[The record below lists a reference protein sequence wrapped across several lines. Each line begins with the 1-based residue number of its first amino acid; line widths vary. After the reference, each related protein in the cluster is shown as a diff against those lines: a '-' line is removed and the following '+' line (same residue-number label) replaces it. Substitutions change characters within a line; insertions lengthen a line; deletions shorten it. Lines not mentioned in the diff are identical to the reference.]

1 MEEKRILLTG
11 FEPFSDLDIN
21 ESSEV
26 VKLISNSGLQDVE
39 IIPSILSVDEE
50 GTESSLHILKAMEF
64 DAVIHLGLSR
74 DSEKILFER
83 FATNLISMELPDN
96 SGRLVK
102 GSKILENAPEIIKTT
117 ASIHNFDEEFEQ
129 DKDVQWSNS
138 AGSYICN
145 ETYFKTL
152 SGLSNST
159 IPVLFIHLPK
169 MSEISLNRQVEVVS
183 RAIMVMVTRPKLTV
197 VGGMIKDLNG
207 SILACMRPEGDAWSG
222 WWEFPG
228 GKVEENESL
237 KDALSREIEEELG
250 VTVTPRSKVCEIN
263 HRYQDRDVN
272 LHIFDCGI
280 VDRKDI
286 VLFEHDES
294 RWLSQEELLDV
305 KWLPADLPTIEEWY
319 REGIPNSSPP

>member
-26 VKLISNSGLQDVE
+26 VKLISNSGLQDIE
-39 IIPSILSVDEE
+39 IIPIILSVDEE
-50 GTESSLHILKAMEF
+50 GTEFSLDILKAMEF

-74 DSEKILFER
+74 DSGKILLER

-96 SGRLVK
+96 SGRAVK
-102 GSKILENAPEIIKTT
+102 GSKILENAPERIETT
-117 ASIHNFDEEFEQ
+117 VSIHNFDEEFEQ
-129 DKDVQWSNS
+129 DKDVQWSHS
-138 AGSYICN
+138 AGSYVCN

-319 REGIPNSSPP
+319 REGIPNSNPP

>member
-1 MEEKRILLTG
+1 MEKKRILLTG
-11 FEPFSDLDIN
+11 FEPFSGLDIN

-26 VKLISNSGLQDVE
+26 VKLILNAGLQDIE

-50 GTESSLHILKAMEF
+50 GTESSLDILKAMEF

-74 DSEKILFER
+74 DSGKILLER
-83 FATNLISMELPDN
+83 FATNMISMELPDN
-96 SGRLVK
+96 SGRVVK
-102 GSKILENAPEIIKTT
+102 GSKILENAPERIETT
-117 ASIHNFDEEFEQ
+117 VSIHNFDEEFEQ
-129 DKDVQWSNS
+129 DKDVQWSHS
-138 AGSYICN
+138 AGSYVCN

-152 SGLSNST
+152 SGLSKST

-169 MSEISLNRQVEVVS
+169 ISEISLDRQVEVVS
-183 RAIMVMVTRPKLTV
+183 RAIMLMVTRPKLTV
-197 VGGMIKDLNG
+197 VGGMIRDPNG

-228 GKVEENESL
+228 GKVEGNESL
-237 KDALSREIEEELG
+237 KDALSREIMEELS
-250 VTVTPRSKVCEIN
+250 VRVYPRSKVCEIN

-286 VLFEHDES
+286 VLLEHDES

-305 KWLPADLPTIEEWY
+305 RWLPADLPTIEEWY

>member
-1 MEEKRILLTG
+1 MCI
-11 FEPFSDLDIN
+11 
-21 ESSEV
+21 
-26 VKLISNSGLQDVE
+26 
-39 IIPSILSVDEE
+39 
-50 GTESSLHILKAMEF
+50 
-64 DAVIHLGLSR
+64 R
-74 DSEKILFER
+74 DR
-83 FATNLISMELPDN
+83 
-96 SGRLVK
+96 
-102 GSKILENAPEIIKTT
+102 
-117 ASIHNFDEEFEQ
+117 

-138 AGSYICN
+138 AGSYVCN

-305 KWLPADLPTIEEWY
+305 KWLPADLSLIH
-319 REGIPNSSPP
+319 I

>member
-138 AGSYICN
+138 AGSYVCN

-286 VLFEHDES
+286 VLLEHDES

>member
-138 AGSYICN
+138 AGSYVCN

-250 VTVTPRSKVCEIN
+250 VTVTPRSNVCEIN
-263 HRYQDRDVN
+263 HRYQERDVN
-272 LHIFDCGI
+272 LNIFDCGI

-319 REGIPNSSPP
+319 REGIPNSNPP

>member
-117 ASIHNFDEEFEQ
+117 ASINNFDEEFEQ

-138 AGSYICN
+138 AGSYVCN

>member
-11 FEPFSDLDIN
+11 FEPFSGLDIN

-26 VKLISNSGLQDVE
+26 LKLISNAGLKNIE
-39 IIPSILSVDEE
+39 IISRILSVDEE
-50 GTESSLHILKAMEF
+50 GTESSLDILKAVEF

-74 DSEKILFER
+74 DSEKIQLER
-83 FATNLISMELPDN
+83 FATNMISMELPDN
-96 SGRLVK
+96 SGRAVK
-102 GSKILENAPEIIKTT
+102 SSKILENASERIETT
-117 ASIHNFDEEFEQ
+117 VSIHNFDEEFEQ

-138 AGSYICN
+138 AGSYVCN

-319 REGIPNSSPP
+319 REGIPNSNPP

>member
-1 MEEKRILLTG
+1 MEKKRILLTG
-11 FEPFSDLDIN
+11 FEPFSGLDIN

-26 VKLISNSGLQDVE
+26 VKLILNAGLQDIE

-50 GTESSLHILKAMEF
+50 GTESSLDILKAMEF

-74 DSEKILFER
+74 DSGKILLER
-83 FATNLISMELPDN
+83 FATNMISMELPDN
-96 SGRLVK
+96 SGRVVK
-102 GSKILENAPEIIKTT
+102 GSKILENAPERIETT
-117 ASIHNFDEEFEQ
+117 VSIHNFDEEFEQ
-129 DKDVQWSNS
+129 DKDVQWSHS
-138 AGSYICN
+138 AGSHVCN

-169 MSEISLNRQVEVVS
+169 MSEISLDRQVEVVS
-183 RAIMVMVTRPKLTV
+183 RAIMLMVTRPKLTV
-197 VGGMIKDLNG
+197 VGGMIRDLNG

-228 GKVEENESL
+228 GKVEGNESL
-237 KDALSREIEEELG
+237 KDALSREIMEELS
-250 VTVTPRSKVCEIN
+250 VRVYPRSKVCEIN

-286 VLFEHDES
+286 VLLEHDES

>member
-117 ASIHNFDEEFEQ
+117 ASINNFDEEFEQ

-138 AGSYICN
+138 AGSYVCN

-319 REGIPNSSPP
+319 REGIPNSNPP

>member
-1 MEEKRILLTG
+1 
-11 FEPFSDLDIN
+11 
-21 ESSEV
+21 
-26 VKLISNSGLQDVE
+26 
-39 IIPSILSVDEE
+39 
-50 GTESSLHILKAMEF
+50 
-64 DAVIHLGLSR
+64 
-74 DSEKILFER
+74 
-83 FATNLISMELPDN
+83 
-96 SGRLVK
+96 
-102 GSKILENAPEIIKTT
+102 
-117 ASIHNFDEEFEQ
+117 
-129 DKDVQWSNS
+129 
-138 AGSYICN
+138 
-145 ETYFKTL
+145 
-152 SGLSNST
+152 
-159 IPVLFIHLPK
+159 
-169 MSEISLNRQVEVVS
+169 
-183 RAIMVMVTRPKLTV
+183 
-197 VGGMIKDLNG
+197 
-207 SILACMRPEGDAWSG
+207 MRPEGDAGSG

>member
-26 VKLISNSGLQDVE
+26 VKLISNSGLKDIE
-39 IIPSILSVDEE
+39 IISRILSVDEE
-50 GTESSLHILKAMEF
+50 GTESSLDILKAMEF

-96 SGRLVK
+96 SGRVVK
-102 GSKILENAPEIIKTT
+102 GSKILENAPERIKTT

-138 AGSYICN
+138 AGSYVCN

-183 RAIMVMVTRPKLTV
+183 RAIMVMVKRPKLTV

-228 GKVEENESL
+228 GKVEGNESL

-250 VTVTPRSKVCEIN
+250 VTVYPRSKVCEIN

-286 VLFEHDES
+286 VLLEHDES

-319 REGIPNSSPP
+319 REGIPNSSPL

>member
-138 AGSYICN
+138 AGSYVCN

>member
-138 AGSYICN
+138 AGSYVCN

-319 REGIPNSSPP
+319 KEGIPNSNPP

>member
-1 MEEKRILLTG
+1 MEEKRVLLTG
-11 FEPFSDLDIN
+11 FEPFSGLDIN

-26 VKLISNSGLQDVE
+26 VRLISKAGLQE
-39 IIPSILSVDEE
+39 IEIVPSILSVDEE
-50 GTESSLHILKAMEF
+50 GTESSLDILKSVVF

-74 DSEKILFER
+74 NSEKILFER
-83 FATNLISMELPDN
+83 FANNMISMELPDN
-96 SGRLVK
+96 SGRVIES
-102 GSKILENAPEIIKTT
+102 SKILENASERIETT
-117 ASIHNFDEEFEQ
+117 VNIHNFDEEFEQ
-129 DKDVQWSNS
+129 DKDVQWSHN
-138 AGSYICN
+138 AGSYVCN

-152 SGLSNST
+152 SALSNST

-183 RAIMVMVTRPKLTV
+183 RAIILMVTRPKLTV
-197 VGGMIKDLNG
+197 VGGMIRNLNG

-228 GKVEENESL
+228 GKVEGNESL
-237 KDALSREIEEELG
+237 KDALSREIMEELS
-250 VTVTPRSKVCEIN
+250 VTVYPRSKVCEIN

-272 LHIFDCGI
+272 LHIFDCGT

-286 VLFEHDES
+286 VLLEHDES

-305 KWLPADLPTIEEWY
+305 KWLPADLPTIEQWY
-319 REGIPNSSPP
+319 REGIPNSSLP